1 MARFQVRNSRT
12 STTTIMRHRN
22 FARGWADIR
31 AGRPFDPDVDDNYWA
46 YERGRLLGAIAPLTM
61 ELFDGKKLNPK
72 AIALF
77 EAAYGRRLI
86 T

>member
-1 MARFQVRNSRT
+1 MTTQVRT
-12 STTTIMRHRN
+12 SCTALTTIMRHPN
-22 FARGWADIR
+22 FARGFAEIR
-31 AGRPFDPDVDDNYWA
+31 AGEQFNPDVDDVYWA

-61 ELFDGKKLNPK
+61 QLRLGKALNPK

-77 EAAYGRRLI
+77 EAAYGRGII